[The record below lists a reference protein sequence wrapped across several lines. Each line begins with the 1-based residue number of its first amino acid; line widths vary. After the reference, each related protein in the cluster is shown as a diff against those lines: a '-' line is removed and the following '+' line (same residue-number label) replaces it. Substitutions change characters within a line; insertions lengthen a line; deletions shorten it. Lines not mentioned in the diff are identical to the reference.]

1 MQSPAARRIL
11 AQNGDAMTVGY
22 AHRIEG
28 LQHEGAYAV
37 LAHAQELEAQGRDI
51 IHLEIG
57 EPDFATPA
65 NIGQAAAR
73 AINEGKT
80 RYNPSAGIRELRET
94 IAEDAGRRRGLI
106 FRPEQVVV
114 SPGAKPNL
122 FFLAMALVNPEEEVV
137 YPDPGYPTYEA
148 MIRVTGAIARPMPL
162 LESNGF
168 SIDRGALAELV
179 NARTRLIILNS
190 PGNPTGGVIPREDLE
205 FIAELAQRN
214 DCWVL
219 TDEIYSRITFDGLH
233 VPTIS
238 AVPGMSERTIV
249 LDGFSKTYA
258 MTGWRLGYGIMPASL
273 AERVSLLL
281 NHGVGCTAQ
290 FTQIAGIEALTGPQ
304 DAVDSMVAEFQARR
318 DRIVDGLNKLPGVR
332 CRKPQGAFYVFP
344 NIEGTGVSSE
354 DFAARMLEG
363 GVALLP
369 GTAFGQYGKGY
380 VRLAFTNSAANIER
394 ALDRMDRAL
403 RGR

>member
-1 MQSPAARRIL
+1 MS
-11 AQNGDAMTVGY
+11 VGF
-22 AHRIEG
+22 AHRIDG
-28 LQHEGAYAV
+28 LQPEGAYQV
-37 LAHAQELEAQGRDI
+37 LARAQELEAHGKDI

-57 EPDFATPA
+57 EPDFSTPA

-73 AINEGKT
+73 AIAEGKT
-80 RYNPSAGIRELRET
+80 RYNPSAGIRKLREV
-94 IAEDAGRRRGLI
+94 IAEDAGRRRGLA

-122 FFLAMALVNPEEEVV
+122 FFPALALVNPEEEVV

-168 SIDRGALAELV
+168 SIDRDALARVV

-190 PGNPTGGVIPREDLE
+190 PGNPTGGVIPQADLE

-219 TDEIYSRITFDGLH
+219 ADEIYSRITFDGLH
-233 VPTIS
+233 APTIAS
-238 AVPGMSERTIV
+238 VPGMSERTIV
-249 LDGFSKTYA
+249 LDGYSKTYA
-258 MTGWRLGYGIMPASL
+258 MTGWRLGYGIMPVPL

-281 NHGVGCTAQ
+281 NHGVGCTAH

-304 DAVDSMVAEFQARR
+304 DAVDAMVAEYQARR
-318 DRIVDGLNKLPGVR
+318 DRIVDGLNRLRGLR
-332 CRKPQGAFYVFP
+332 CSKPQGAFYVFP
-344 NIEGTGVSSE
+344 NIEATGLSCE
-354 DFAARMLEG
+354 TFAARMLEG

-369 GTAFGQYGKGY
+369 GTAFGHYGVGY
-380 VRLAFTNSAANIER
+380 VRLAFTNSAKNI
-394 ALDRMDRAL
+394 DRAL
-403 RGR
+403 ERMDAVLRSL